1 MRQFSLEIGLVVR
14 RGAQQLEF
22 LNLLAGDKIQF
33 QDQRTRL
40 VQVMKL
46 STFYA
51 EVMSKKIQPVIGDC
65 DVTDVV
71 ATGEEGG
78 GAKFVFDISS
88 MDAKDRSIFERRM
101 QWIKAVRKRG
111 ITRGQTGRIE
121 KAIPEIAEELKDGS
135 PPSKSTLAVWMRKYE
150 LSASNPATMV
160 SGNRHRRRNRVLASA
175 VEEVIRKKL
184 RTVYLTQS
192 RNTLRHT
199 RDQILFELKQ
209 LAKNNK
215 IEESQTKVSLATVSR
230 RLAEFG
236 SYERDKARYGPGYAR
251 AKYRTSVEGTLAVR
265 AMQRLECD
273 HALLN
278 WVVICDRT
286 GLPLGRPTL
295 TIIVDAM
302 SGYVVGLYV
311 SFNGPSVTSVLNV
324 VKNAIRPKDDMV
336 LAAGAKQPWLA
347 FGMGETLVLD
357 NGMEFHSKVFQ
368 MAAWELAIDLE
379 FCRVRFPWLKPHVER
394 FFANLDYFSLARG
407 RVRKP
412 IANVLNID
420 PAKDAAILFSD
431 FVRGLVKF
439 VVDVYPFE
447 FNERK
452 VRTPFDAFQESFSTL
467 RPPVF
472 QWSMDQLDLIAAMRT
487 DLTVGSGGVEL
498 LGISY
503 SSPEVLAL
511 KKQIRSTFRT
521 GVKWDPDDLSFIY
534 LQHPTRKD
542 WLPVPSLCPEYANG
556 LSWNQHLLIR
566 KHARE
571 KWVRGG
577 GPEQLMQARQELHEL
592 WMNGIVRGN
601 RARDMRTSAKLSG
614 LSSSKV
620 LMPESA
626 AEPLLPAAKMVSKED
641 FAPLPADDIEPVESF
656 VMRSST

>member
-1 MRQFSLEIGLVVR
+1 MRQFSLEVGLVLR
-14 RGAQQLEF
+14 RGVQQLEF
-22 LNLLAGDKIQF
+22 LSLLPGHRIQL

-46 STFYA
+46 STFHA
-51 EVMSKKIQPVIGDC
+51 EVMSKKIRPVIGDT
-65 DVTDVV
+65 DITDVV
-71 ATGEEGG
+71 AKGEE
-78 GAKFVFDISS
+78 AESPKFVFDISS
-88 MDAKDRSIFERRM
+88 LDEKDRLILERRM
-101 QWIKAVRKRG
+101 NWVRALRKRR
-111 ITRGQTGRIE
+111 ITRGQTRQIR
-121 KAIPEIAEELKDGS
+121 KSIAEIAKALGDQA
-135 PPSKSTLAVWMRKYE
+135 PPTASTLAEWMRRYE
-150 LSASNPATMV
+150 LSGSNPVALL
-160 SGNRHRRRNRVLASA
+160 SGNRTRRRSRTLATA

-184 RTVYLTQS
+184 RSVYLTQA

-199 RDQILFELKQ
+199 HEQILLELRRM
-209 LAKNNK
+209 AVNK
-215 IEESQTKVSLATVSR
+215 VIEKSQTQVSLATVSR

-236 SYERDKARYGPGYAR
+236 PYERDKARYGPGYAR
-251 AKYRTSVEGTLAVR
+251 TRFRTSVEGTLAVR

-273 HALLN
+273 HTPLN

-311 SFNGPSVTSVLNV
+311 SFNGPSITSVLNV
-324 VKNAIRPKDDMV
+324 LKNAIRPKDD
-336 LAAGAKQPWLA
+336 LAQAAGTKQPWIA

-394 FFANLDYFSLARG
+394 FFANLDYFSLAKG
-407 RVRKP
+407 RIRKP

-431 FVRGLVKF
+431 FVRGLIKF

-452 VRTPFDAFQESFSTL
+452 VRTPFDAFQESFCTL
-467 RPPVF
+467 GPPVF

-487 DLTVGSGGVEL
+487 DLTVGAGGIEL
-498 LGISY
+498 RGISY
-503 SSPEVLAL
+503 SSDEVRAM
-511 KKQIRSTFRT
+511 KKEVGFTFKT
-521 GVKWDPDDLSFIY
+521 GVKWNPDDLSFIY
-534 LQHPTRKD
+534 LQHPQRKD
-542 WLPVPSLCPEYANG
+542 WLPVPSLSPEYANG

-577 GPEQLMQARQELHEL
+577 GAEQLMQARQELHEL

-601 RARDMRTSAKLSG
+601 RVRDMRTSAKFSG

-620 LMPESA
+620 LMPDASTA
-626 AEPLLPAAKMVSKED
+626 PVPLPSKMVSKED
-641 FAPLPADDIEPVESF
+641 FASLPVDDIEPFETF
-656 VMRSST
+656 KMRRH